1 MDLSPRKV
9 EKAREA
15 IDFLSSLPGTSGG
28 STPSTS
34 TDSGDKIKGNHAHL
48 TNCYCLAETRFMQLR
63 KLPTVGIIMML
74 WGS

>member
-34 TDSGDKIKGNHAHL
+34 TDSGDKIEGNHAHL
-48 TNCYCLAETRFMQLR
+48 TNCYCLAD
-63 KLPTVGIIMML
+63 
-74 WGS
+74 